1 MGSSWPT
8 VCPACG
14 SLERIPV
21 VWGMP
26 NPEDFERAEAGE
38 FALGGCCVPPDFGTV
53 DYWACRECGQ
63 QFPVRPLVNDSP
75 VGRLLEEISWE
86 GNARPYRHGG
96 RGRENVLTTEVF
108 ALLDWLPRQAFL
120 GAVLAAAHG
129 ADQIRSEAAAE
140 VEAMTV
146 SVLPGDVHGVR
157 ADGTP
162 TPWSVQPDVRLE
174 SWRAAVWV
182 EAKRIRPA
190 SFQPHQL
197 ARTLHALL
205 TTTDQQVPLLLLVL
219 GTPPPIRVARVGT
232 LDIPEAVEHSLAQFD
247 DQQDLLAAGAREAVA
262 WITWAELAGV
272 VRRASDRLDVPDQ
285 SVAASVR
292 RMADAV
298 DRAIA
303 WHS

>member
-14 SLERIPV
+14 SPMRIPV

-26 NPEDFERAEAGE
+26 GPEDFERAEAGE
-38 FALGGCCVPPDFGTV
+38 FALGGCCVPPDFGMV
-53 DYWACRECGQ
+53 DYWVCRACGHQ
-63 QFPVRPLVNDSP
+63 YPVHRLGNDSP

-96 RGRENVLTTEVF
+96 RGRENVLTTEAF
-108 ALLDWLPRQAFL
+108 ALLDLLPREAFL

-129 ADQIRSEAAAE
+129 ADQIRSQAAAE

-146 SVLPGDVHGVR
+146 SVLPGDVHGVHT
-157 ADGTP
+157 DGTP
-162 TPWSVQPDVRLE
+162 TSWSVQPDVRLE

-205 TTTDQQVPLLLLVL
+205 TSTDQQDRLLLLVL
-219 GTPPPIRVARVGT
+219 GSPPPIRIARVGA
-232 LDIPEAVEHSLAQFD
+232 LDIPEAVEHSLTQFD
-247 DQQDLLAAGAREAVA
+247 GQQDLLAAAAREAVA
-262 WITWAELAGV
+262 WITWAELGHA
-272 VRRASDRLDVPDQ
+272 VRRATDRLGLLDP

-292 RMADAV
+292 RMADGV

-303 WHS
+303 WHA

>member
-1 MGSSWPT
+1 M
-8 VCPACG
+8 CG
-14 SLERIPV
+14 WNR
-21 VWGMP
+21 
-26 NPEDFERAEAGE
+26 
-38 FALGGCCVPPDFGTV
+38 
-53 DYWACRECGQ
+53 
-63 QFPVRPLVNDSP
+63 
-75 VGRLLEEISWE
+75 
-86 GNARPYRHGG
+86 GG
-96 RGRENVLTTEVF
+96 RPSG
-108 ALLDWLPRQAFL
+108 
-120 GAVLAAAHG
+120 
-129 ADQIRSEAAAE
+129 
-140 VEAMTV
+140 
-146 SVLPGDVHGVR
+146 
-157 ADGTP
+157 
-162 TPWSVQPDVRLE
+162 
-174 SWRAAVWV
+174 WRPSGSA
-182 EAKRIRPA
+182 PP

-247 DQQDLLAAGAREAVA
+247 DQQDLLTAGAREAVA

-272 VRRASDRLDVPDQ
+272 VRRAAARLDVPDQ